1 MDDAPAAPAAP
12 KQTRH
17 DHTVRRLE
25 TFSDIVIAFTLSQLA
40 FTLKIPHAS
49 SDLFKHPVHV
59 VIFVASFALVCALW
73 WLHHRLFAR
82 YFYPDTPSVLLNFT
96 FLAVTVFVAYSL
108 LLLST
113 FGDAVSLGAYFA
125 CIGGA
130 YLLLAVLFAK
140 GLRDPRIVLDDTE
153 RSDGTQMATRI
164 GIGGGGCLAAALVG
178 MLGGSERMVMT
189 ILVSTAAA
197 AILLAVRYRL
207 ERRRAERESGSA
219 TL

>member
-1 MDDAPAAPAAP
+1 MDDAPVAP
-12 KQTRH
+12 KRPRH

-49 SDLFKHPVHV
+49 GDLFTHPVHI

-108 LLLST
+108 LLVST

-125 CIGGA
+125 SIGGA
-130 YLLLAVLFAK
+130 YSLLAVLFAK
-140 GLRDPRIVLDDTE
+140 GLHDPRIALDDTE
-153 RSDGTQMATRI
+153 RSDGTQMAMRI
-164 GIGGGGCLAAALVG
+164 GIGGGGCLAAALAG
-178 MLGGSERMVMT
+178 LLGGSERVVMT
-189 ILVSTAAA
+189 VLLVTAAA
-197 AILLAVRYRL
+197 AIFLGVRYRL
-207 ERRRAERESGSA
+207 ARRQAGPTSGDPEV
-219 TL
+219 L